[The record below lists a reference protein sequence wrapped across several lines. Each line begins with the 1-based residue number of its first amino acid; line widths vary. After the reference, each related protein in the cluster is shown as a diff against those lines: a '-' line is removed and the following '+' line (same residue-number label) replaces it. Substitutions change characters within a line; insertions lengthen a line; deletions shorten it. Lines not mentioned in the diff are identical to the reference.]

1 MYAETC
7 THTHIELCLLLCCCH
22 PSTPQLLSP
31 TCALA
36 ASLLRTPARACRQQ
50 MGADRERAREDDE
63 PILLSMIDSGLSTPA
78 A

>member
-1 MYAETC
+1 MGV
-7 THTHIELCLLLCCCH
+7 CLSVSCCH
-22 PSTPQLLSP
+22 HSILQLLSP
-31 TCALA
+31 TCS

-50 MGADRERAREDDE
+50 MGADRERAWEDDE